1 MYIADALG
9 FGLYL
14 AVVVVASRRRA
25 AGATQ
30 FVIAGRTVTLF
41 PLVATLVMTE
51 FNPSTL
57 LAFSAAGYSAGP
69 MALSLPLVFLIGL
82 AFYTATVARQW
93 KRFDRLSVAEFFA
106 ARYSPALGRVV
117 SSLLLAAMAGFCATY
132 VKSMALLFV
141 PFAPA
146 VPPPWLGAALTAITL
161 AIVLPGGL
169 LSVVRADVIAFLTT
183 IVMLPGLFAL
193 GLWRS
198 TAQGGLASGFAPDQ
212 LVVSPLAQWT
222 HPALPFWFVS
232 TLIVLTCATYIAAP
246 WYGQKIF
253 AARNERTAVAAM
265 AWSAALVFVLYGA
278 AVMAAAAYRAVAGDA
293 LADPQLVLP
302 RLVHDW
308 LPGGVRGV
316 ALAVLFAAA
325 ITTLGGVWTA
335 MGIMIAVDFGWTAGL
350 AIRAQ
355 RVLLTLLAL
364 VSWLLGTYL
373 VDDILDRLILA
384 NVPVAALAFALLAG
398 FHWPRATPA
407 GAWASLVVGVV
418 WGAGCFAVLGDAGG
432 YTWPWAMYGIPLIFI
447 TGIVVSLCSPGRRRP
462 IVSAADAAAGAKGS
476 ASR

>member
-1 MYIADALG
+1 
-9 FGLYL
+9 
-14 AVVVVASRRRA
+14 
-25 AGATQ
+25 
-30 FVIAGRTVTLF
+30 
-41 PLVATLVMTE
+41 VATSGNSVT
-51 FNPSTL
+51 
-57 LAFSAAGYSAGP
+57 GYSAGP

-253 AARNERTAVAAM
+253 AARNERTTGPWPAM
-265 AWSAALVFVLYGA
+265 LSPTRSSSS
-278 AVMAAAAYRAVAGDA
+278 RAS
-293 LADPQLVLP
+293 
-302 RLVHDW
+302 
-308 LPGGVRGV
+308 
-316 ALAVLFAAA
+316 F
-325 ITTLGGVWTA
+325 TTGC
-335 MGIMIAVDFGWTAGL
+335 
-350 AIRAQ
+350 
-355 RVLLTLLAL
+355 
-364 VSWLLGTYL
+364 
-373 VDDILDRLILA
+373 
-384 NVPVAALAFALLAG
+384 PVACAASRSRCSSPPPSR
-398 FHWPRATPA
+398 HW
-407 GAWASLVVGVV
+407 GACGRQWAS
-418 WGAGCFAVLGDAGG
+418 
-432 YTWPWAMYGIPLIFI
+432 
-447 TGIVVSLCSPGRRRP
+447 
-462 IVSAADAAAGAKGS
+462 
-476 ASR
+476 